1 MVRIDVMLAKHM
13 FKTGVLLGV
22 FAVAG
27 TALIAFT
34 FDNTAERIAA
44 QEREFLLR
52 GIQALIPPA
61 RYDNDPYSDAISV
74 LSPELLG
81 SRDPVPVYRAR
92 KDGKPVA
99 LVLEPVA
106 PDGYSGDIKL
116 LVAIAYDGTVLGVR
130 VLSHQETPGLGDA
143 IEIGKSNW
151 ITGFNG
157 HSLSNLDDKDW
168 HVKKDGGIFDQFTG
182 ATITPRAVVK
192 CVHKS
197 LEYFSLHRDALFA
210 RTPAKTEAAPHG

>member
-1 MVRIDVMLAKHM
+1 MKVLAKHM

-22 FAVAG
+22 FAIAG

-52 GIQALIPPA
+52 SIQALVPPSH
-61 RYDNDPYSDAISV
+61 YDNDLYSDAISV

-99 LVLEPVA
+99 VVMEPVA
-106 PDGYSGDIKL
+106 PDGYSGAIKL
-116 LVAIAYDGTVLGVR
+116 LVAIAYDGTILGVR
-130 VLSHQETPGLGDA
+130 VVSHQETPGLGDN

-157 HSLSNLDDKDW
+157 HSLSDLDAKEW
-168 HVKKDGGIFDQFTG
+168 HVKKDGGTFDQFTG

-192 CVHKS
+192 AVHNS
-197 LEYFSLHRDALFA
+197 LKYFSRHRDALFA
-210 RTPAKTEAAPHG
+210 QTPVNTKAESHG